1 MNKCIEIASAKTL
14 LDDESNKISLSLNK
28 LFKSKKISRIL
39 LINPPDGDY
48 RMFNYDVAK
57 TKRYTN
63 FAPYGLGIIS
73 KHLNSKDY
81 ETNILNLN
89 DLILKKVHSTNN
101 EEDFDYKKVIDDE
114 LKFTIEN
121 FKPDLIG
128 ITCMFSM
135 THNSLKH
142 VSENI
147 KKYTDC
153 PISAGGVHISNS
165 IWSEDT
171 RVNFLEDLRNIDLF
185 FLFEAELAFSEFID
199 LANQDFS
206 KLELLKQI
214 VIKNNDE
221 AYLIKERLRPEGE
234 SLNIIPDHNEMGSF
248 ALSNTGK
255 VGNFGWLKNENDK
268 ITTIIS
274 NRGCRAQC
282 TFCSVRSFNG
292 VKVRQRSV
300 QSAIDELL
308 YLRDNQNISHVMWLD
323 DDLLYNTKRTMELF
337 NEMIK
342 QDVGITWDASNGVIA
357 ASVTDEIMGA
367 ARDSGCIGL
376 VIGMES
382 GNPEILKS
390 IRKPGTVKNFIQAAN
405 ILKNYPEINS
415 RVFLMIG
422 FPDETFAKILDTIN
436 VAREMNMDW
445 NYITPLQPL
454 PNTPI
459 FDKMV
464 DDNLAGTEGFG
475 EIKYFVGGGYA
486 KIGSGSSNP
495 LQDSFETIF
504 EKSKLDKIPN
514 PDETKIIWA
523 FMNYYLNFD
532 PLTNITNQHKIEQNV
547 KWMKYVS
554 NIVAKNDPIALYY
567 KMVLEKKLNKSKSVN
582 EIDKKRLDKIF
593 STDPQWIEKTKSLG
607 LLFDK
612 I

>member
-1 MNKCIEIASAKTL
+1 
-14 LDDESNKISLSLNK
+14 
-28 LFKSKKISRIL
+28 
-39 LINPPDGDY
+39 
-48 RMFNYDVAK
+48 
-57 TKRYTN
+57 
-63 FAPYGLGIIS
+63 
-73 KHLNSKDY
+73 
-81 ETNILNLN
+81 
-89 DLILKKVHSTNN
+89 
-101 EEDFDYKKVIDDE
+101 
-114 LKFTIEN
+114 
-121 FKPDLIG
+121 
-128 ITCMFSM
+128 
-135 THNSLKH
+135 
-142 VSENI
+142 
-147 KKYTDC
+147 
-153 PISAGGVHISNS
+153 
-165 IWSEDT
+165 
-171 RVNFLEDLRNIDLF
+171 
-185 FLFEAELAFSEFID
+185 
-199 LANQDFS
+199 
-206 KLELLKQI
+206 
-214 VIKNNDE
+214 
-221 AYLIKERLRPEGE
+221 
-234 SLNIIPDHNEMGSF
+234 
-248 ALSNTGK
+248 
-255 VGNFGWLKNENDK
+255 
-268 ITTIIS
+268 
-274 NRGCRAQC
+274 
-282 TFCSVRSFNG
+282 
-292 VKVRQRSV
+292 
-300 QSAIDELL
+300 
-308 YLRDNQNISHVMWLD
+308 
-323 DDLLYNTKRTMELF
+323 
-337 NEMIK
+337 
-342 QDVGITWDASNGVIA
+342 
-357 ASVTDEIMGA
+357 MGA

-554 NIVAKNDPIALYY
+554 DIVAKNDPIALYY